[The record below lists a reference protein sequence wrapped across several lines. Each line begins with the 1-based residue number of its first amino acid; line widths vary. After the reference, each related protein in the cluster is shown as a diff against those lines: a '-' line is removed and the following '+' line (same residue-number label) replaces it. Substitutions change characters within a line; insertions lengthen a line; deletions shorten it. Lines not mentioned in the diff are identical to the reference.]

1 MINPGGEKVM
11 EKSKKLQR
19 LENEVSALGY
29 RLVRQYVV
37 EDKNGYVLDSFP
49 TRTAVEQW
57 VGKEESRQLGDAG
70 GDIDSEE

>member
-1 MINPGGEKVM
+1 M

-37 EDKNGYVLDSFP
+37 KDKKRKHV
-49 TRTAVEQW
+49 R
-57 VGKEESRQLGDAG
+57 
-70 GDIDSEE
+70 

>member
-1 MINPGGEKVM
+1 M

-37 EDKNGYVLDSFP
+37 KDKNGNTFDSFP
-49 TRTAVEQW
+49 TLTAVEQW

-70 GDIDSEE
+70 GDAE

>member
-1 MINPGGEKVM
+1 MK
-11 EKSKKLQR
+11 KSKKLQQ

-29 RLVRQYVV
+29 RLVRQYVI

-49 TRTAVEQW
+49 ALTAVEQW

-70 GDIDSEE
+70 GDIE